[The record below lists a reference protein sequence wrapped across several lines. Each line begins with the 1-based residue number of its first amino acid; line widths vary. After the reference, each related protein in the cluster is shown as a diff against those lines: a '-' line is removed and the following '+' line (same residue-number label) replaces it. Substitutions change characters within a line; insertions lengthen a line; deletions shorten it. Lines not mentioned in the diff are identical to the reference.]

1 MRIQEW
7 IFVYV
12 AVFMIVGTIQ
22 EEVRNWWKR
31 RN

>member
-7 IFVYV
+7 IIVYV
-12 AVFMIVGTIQ
+12 AVFMVAGTIQ